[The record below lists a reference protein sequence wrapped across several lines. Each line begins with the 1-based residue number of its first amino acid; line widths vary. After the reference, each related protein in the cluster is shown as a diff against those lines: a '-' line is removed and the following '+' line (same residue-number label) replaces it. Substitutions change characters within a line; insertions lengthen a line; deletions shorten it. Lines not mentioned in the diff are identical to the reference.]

1 MPLSWGLELTD
12 GGAVVWRRSA
22 PHSKSVEVIVDAGLA
37 GGAAIAVV
45 NAAMWR
51 RSVKIGR
58 RAQWLRAAILGAN
71 DGLLST
77 TSLMLGVTAA
87 KDDKWSVILSGMAGA
102 IAGAFSMAVGE
113 FVSVSTQRDI
123 EMEMKSCNAMPLPSP
138 VKSPVM
144 KSMASVRDHDPPSPV
159 KAATASGLA
168 FIAGSLAPLLSG
180 MFVSGHIER
189 VAMLVGVSSVSLA
202 LFGILGAH
210 RGRSPVRESAMRVLV
225 GGWMAMAVT
234 YWLLRPFHGKD
245 ADD

>member
-1 MPLSWGLELTD
+1 MASHTPTPKTLVITD
-12 GGAVVWRRSA
+12 EIDHATQ
-22 PHSKSVEVIVDAGLA
+22 
-37 GGAAIAVV
+37 
-45 NAAMWR
+45 
-51 RSVKIGR
+51 

-210 RGRSPVRESAMRVLV
+210 LGRSPVRESAMRVLV